1 MMKLNNVA
9 RREENERSRHR
20 KPCCT
25 SASAGNARHTKAR
38 ACFCS
43 CSAGFTACTCS
54 NASKQSGLPEYDEYI
69 PGEKRE
75 PIGLYKLTHDDE
87 GNPIIEFDDPM
98 KADNVSP
105 QEAEG
110 PSKEAAPAKGEPGRK
125 AETCTT
131 NTDKVDREIEKLKE
145 ERDQLEQ
152 QIRTTKD
159 PDKAEDLKRQ
169 LAQLENELRQKDND
183 AYRRQNAVIS

>member
-1 MMKLNNVA
+1 MTT
-9 RREENERSRHR
+9 EN
-20 KPCCT
+20 KFFIDT
-25 SASAGNARHTKAR
+25 VDYKQYQL
-38 ACFCS
+38 FC
-43 CSAGFTACTCS
+43 
-54 NASKQSGLPEYDEYI
+54 
-69 PGEKRE
+69 EKT
-75 PIGLYKLTHDDE
+75 PSV
-87 GNPIIEFDDPM
+87 FM
-98 KADNVSP
+98 P

>member
-1 MMKLNNVA
+1 
-9 RREENERSRHR
+9 
-20 KPCCT
+20 
-25 SASAGNARHTKAR
+25 
-38 ACFCS
+38 
-43 CSAGFTACTCS
+43 
-54 NASKQSGLPEYDEYI
+54 
-69 PGEKRE
+69 
-75 PIGLYKLTHDDE
+75 
-87 GNPIIEFDDPM
+87 M

-183 AYRRQNAVIS
+183 AYRRQNAVISQFRQSILTKQPPPQISGKRKGNRES